1 MLLRVRALPLK
12 PLLQLRGLKTAIVGM
27 PNVGKSTLFNALVG
41 TEAAEASNYPFC
53 TIDPNHGRVAV
64 PDARLLKLAELSKSV
79 KVVQNSMEIV
89 DVAGLIEGASKGLGL
104 GNQFLSSIRECHA
117 LIQVVRCF
125 DDVDIHHVT
134 GTVDPVRDADTIN
147 LELVLAD
154 LTMVE
159 KRLEKKGKA
168 PAAEKEVLTRIADHL
183 GEGEWVRSL
192 ELSDRDNAI
201 LRDAQIPMLTT
212 KPCIY
217 AANVLEDDL
226 ADGNELVNQLREYAD
241 ERGDGVIIVS
251 AQTEFELTD
260 LDAEDRSDMLE
271 ALGAEEDRMGM
282 KGLVHAAY
290 TQLGLHTFY
299 TSGETESRAW
309 TLRAGSTAPEAA
321 GRIHTDLQNGFIKA
335 ETVSYDDM
343 VTAGSIKAAK
353 EAGLLRAEGKE
364 YVVSD
369 GDVMDFKFR

>member
-1 MLLRVRALPLK
+1 
-12 PLLQLRGLKTAIVGM
+12 
-27 PNVGKSTLFNALVG
+27 
-41 TEAAEASNYPFC
+41 
-53 TIDPNHGRVAV
+53 
-64 PDARLLKLAELSKSV
+64 
-79 KVVQNSMEIV
+79 
-89 DVAGLIEGASKGLGL
+89 
-104 GNQFLSSIRECHA
+104 
-117 LIQVVRCF
+117 
-125 DDVDIHHVT
+125 
-134 GTVDPVRDADTIN
+134 
-147 LELVLAD
+147 
-154 LTMVE
+154 
-159 KRLEKKGKA
+159 
-168 PAAEKEVLTRIADHL
+168 
-183 GEGEWVRSL
+183 
-192 ELSDRDNAI
+192 
-201 LRDAQIPMLTT
+201 
-212 KPCIY
+212 
-217 AANVLEDDL
+217 
-226 ADGNELVNQLREYAD
+226 
-241 ERGDGVIIVS
+241 
-251 AQTEFELTD
+251 
-260 LDAEDRSDMLE
+260 MLE

>member
-1 MLLRVRALPLK
+1 
-12 PLLQLRGLKTAIVGM
+12 
-27 PNVGKSTLFNALVG
+27 
-41 TEAAEASNYPFC
+41 
-53 TIDPNHGRVAV
+53 
-64 PDARLLKLAELSKSV
+64 
-79 KVVQNSMEIV
+79 MEIV